1 MMHGQLIQQPA
12 IFEYLDNSI
21 RQALAVSPPGEGALA
36 SLTAWERREDR
47 WQSLMTTAAV
57 IGRSG
62 FVPTSE
68 KREGDGGTPQGVYPL
83 SLVFGYA
90 ATVHTA
96 MPYRRITADDY
107 WVDDP
112 ASPQYNTWVSGT
124 PQAASWET
132 MLRADGL
139 YRHGIVVEYNTR
151 PVIAGKGSAI
161 FIHIWRGPGEPTSG
175 CIALAESDLLRI
187 IAWLEP
193 AKNPVIVMGQL

>member
-1 MMHGQLIQQPA
+1 MMHDQLQPPA
-12 IFEYLDNSI
+12 IFEFLDRHS
-21 RQALAVSPPGEGALA
+21 RQAVTVFPASEGPSA
-36 SLTAWERREDR
+36 SLVAWEYRDDL
-47 WQSLMTTAAV
+47 WQPLFATAAV

-62 FVPTSE
+62 FVPAAE
-68 KREGDGGTPQGVYPL
+68 KREGDGGTPRGVYPL
-83 SLVFGYA
+83 SLIFGYA
-90 ATVHTA
+90 AAADTA

-112 ASPQYNTWVSGT
+112 NSPQYNTWVSGT

-132 MLRADGL
+132 MLREDGL

-161 FIHIWRGPGEPTSG
+161 FIHIWRGPGEPTAG
-175 CIALAESDLLRI
+175 CVALAESDLLRI

-193 AKNPVIVMGQL
+193 AKNPVIVLGQF